1 MPIIFSVLSSQF
13 SVLSSQF
20 SVLSSQFSVLS
31 LGELFLANYI
41 KYIQA
46 KDRCVGMMHILCAHF
61 RHDGLFAFKW
71 NFSEC
76 SFFAWGAF
84 RKIPNADFFIREL
97 SEKFQR
103 QTFCLGSVWKNS
115 AGRLSSQGVFGIIP
129 QGDFVQYLRKNSA
142 VNVNCHCCA

>member
-1 MPIIFSVLSSQF
+1 MPIIF

-97 SEKFQR
+97 SEKFR
-103 QTFCLGSVWKNS
+103 RPAFCLGS
-115 AGRLSSQGVFGIIP
+115 I
-129 QGDFVQYLRKNSA
+129 RKNSEGLFWFRGR
-142 VNVNCHCCA
+142 VEKFRKETLFSTFGKILQ

>member
-1 MPIIFSVLSSQF
+1 MPII
-13 SVLSSQF
+13 F

-76 SFFAWGAF
+76 SFLPG
-84 RKIPNADFFIREL
+84 EL
-97 SEKFQR
+97 LEKFR
-103 QTFCLGSVWKNS
+103 TLTFLLGS
-115 AGRLSSQGVFGIIP
+115 F
-129 QGDFVQYLRKNSA
+129 RKNSKDKLFA
-142 VNVNCHCCA
+142 

>member
-1 MPIIFSVLSSQF
+1 MPIILSELRTQNSELRTQN
-13 SVLSSQF
+13 SELRTQNSE
-20 SVLSSQFSVLS
+20 LRI
-31 LGELFLANYI
+31 GELFLANYI

-115 AGRLSSQGVFGIIP
+115 ALRLSS
-129 QGDFVQYLRKNSA
+129 
-142 VNVNCHCCA
+142 

>member
-61 RHDGLFAFKW
+61 RHDGLFAFKR

-76 SFFAWGAF
+76 SFFGWGAF

-115 AGRLSSQGVFGIIP
+115 AGRLSS
-129 QGDFVQYLRKNSA
+129 
-142 VNVNCHCCA
+142 

>member
-1 MPIIFSVLSSQF
+1 MPII
-13 SVLSSQF
+13 F

-76 SFFAWGAF
+76 SFLAWGAF
-84 RKIPNADFFIREL
+84 RKIPNADFFIRKRLEKFRGQAFFL
-97 SEKFQR
+97 GSIRNNSARKLCLVPSEKFCSKCELSLS
-103 QTFCLGSVWKNS
+103 CLISRCLHSKLG
-115 AGRLSSQGVFGIIP
+115 
-129 QGDFVQYLRKNSA
+129 
-142 VNVNCHCCA
+142 

>member
-1 MPIIFSVLSSQF
+1 MFLRFFLCSIFNSTYSWNNSIMNREKTLDTGELMPIILSELRTQNSE
-13 SVLSSQF
+13 LRT
-20 SVLSSQFSVLS
+20 
-31 LGELFLANYI
+31 GELSLANYI
-41 KYIQA
+41 KYIQT

-61 RHDGLFAFKW
+61 RHDGLFAFKR

-103 QTFCLGSVWKNS
+103 QTFCLGGVWKNS
-115 AGRLSSQGVFGIIP
+115 AGRFSS
-129 QGDFVQYLRKNSA
+129 
-142 VNVNCHCCA
+142 

>member
-1 MPIIFSVLSSQF
+1 MNREKTLDTGEFMPIILSVLSSQFSVLSSQF

-31 LGELFLANYI
+31 LGELSLANYI
-41 KYIQA
+41 KYIQT

-61 RHDGLFAFKW
+61 RHDGLFAFKR

-97 SEKFQR
+97 SEKFRR

-115 AGRLSSQGVFGIIP
+115 AGRLSS
-129 QGDFVQYLRKNSA
+129 
-142 VNVNCHCCA
+142 

>member
-1 MPIIFSVLSSQF
+1 MNREKTLDTGEFMPIIL

-31 LGELFLANYI
+31 LGELSLANYI
-41 KYIQA
+41 KYIQT

-61 RHDGLFAFKW
+61 RHDGLFAFKR

-97 SEKFQR
+97 SEKFRR

-115 AGRLSSQGVFGIIP
+115 AGRLSS
-129 QGDFVQYLRKNSA
+129 
-142 VNVNCHCCA
+142 